1 MGKVVVAAIA
11 LIAFRAFAAGD
22 IEPGMWEFT
31 VNVQAEGLG
40 ALQPKPG
47 PIVNQR
53 CITPEQAAN
62 PEKALTEAGA
72 KGQCTFSNQRNTGIQ
87 FNFDVACTAPF
98 PVQGSGTMRYTAEA
112 MEGDLDLAGDMQGM
126 KFKTRSHIN
135 ARRLGPCNA

>member
-1 MGKVVVAAIA
+1 MRKA
-11 LIAFRAFAAGD
+11 LFLLLFTVGYAWAAGD

-40 ALQPKPG
+40 AMAPKPG

-87 FNFDVACTAPF
+87 FNFNVACTAPF

>member
-1 MGKVVVAAIA
+1 MRT
-11 LIAFRAFAAGD
+11 LIFLMVLSTPVLAAGD
-22 IEPGMWEFT
+22 IEPGMWEYT

-40 ALQPKPG
+40 GLAPKPG

-53 CITPEQAAN
+53 CITPEQAKN
-62 PEKALTEAGA
+62 PEKALTEAGV

>member
-1 MGKVVVAAIA
+1 MRNALLLMLFTSVQAWAA
-11 LIAFRAFAAGD
+11 D

-31 VNVQAEGLG
+31 ATVQAEGLG
-40 ALQPKPG
+40 SFQPKPG

-53 CITPEQAAN
+53 CITQEQAAN
-62 PEKALTEAGA
+62 PEKAPTEAGA

-87 FNFDVACTAPF
+87 FNFDVRCTAPF

-135 ARRLGPCNA
+135 ARRLGPCTG

>member
-1 MGKVVVAAIA
+1 MRRMLPFLLLCTPA
-11 LIAFRAFAAGD
+11 LAAGD
-22 IEPGMWEFT
+22 LEPGMWEFT

-40 ALQPKPG
+40 GLAPKPG

-87 FNFDVACTAPF
+87 FNFDVACSAPF
-98 PVQGSGTMRYTAEA
+98 PVQGSGTMRYTPEA

-126 KFKTRSHIN
+126 KFNTRNHIN
-135 ARRLGPCNA
+135 ARRLGPCSG

>member
-1 MGKVVVAAIA
+1 MPRLLFLLTFFSLRAA
-11 LIAFRAFAAGD
+11 AAD

-31 VNVQAEGLG
+31 ANVQAEGLG
-40 ALQPKPG
+40 AFQPKPG

-53 CITPEQAAN
+53 CITKEEAAN

-87 FNFDVACTAPF
+87 FNFDVRCTSPL
-98 PVQGSGTMRYTAEA
+98 PLSGSGTMRYTAEA

-126 KFKTRSHIN
+126 QFKTRSHIN
-135 ARRLGPCNA
+135 ARRLGPCNS

>member
-1 MGKVVVAAIA
+1 MKKTGLLLLMAV
-11 LIAFRAFAAGD
+11 FPAFAAD
-22 IEPGMWEFT
+22 LEPGMWEFT

-40 ALQPKPG
+40 AMAPKPG

>member
-1 MGKVVVAAIA
+1 MRKA
-11 LIAFRAFAAGD
+11 LFLLLFTVGYAWAAGD

-40 ALQPKPG
+40 AMAPKPG